1 MSTYI
6 KTLVIGLGSTG
17 TRICNELVRRIEW
30 ELGGLEKAP
39 WVRFLAIET
48 NSNEPTPLKK
58 NGDFRSIGFRTAE
71 YNDILQNMSA
81 YNERIALDDWADI
94 DTLKKLPDPEGGAG
108 NIRMVGRLALLYGEN
123 FENIKLSVL
132 SRVEQLRD
140 LKEAKAQEARGPLP
154 DGTNP
159 EVTFAADGQVRIFIV
174 GTLCGGTCSGLA
186 PDFGYFLR
194 SFLGQEKLIGIFTLP
209 HPNSVHPYA
218 QRIKK
223 NSYSAL
229 VELNHHHLSQKG
241 DPPPIRFPDGSS
253 SERFKKVPPYDL
265 PYLVMPNKATTAGEA
280 EIINMVADRI
290 FLNVFT
296 PSTDPYSNSVD
307 SGTFDLEN
315 QAHVFCTFG
324 LATVEVP
331 AQQLTEACT
340 SKLLLRSLRRWQDSH
355 DVDTDSV
362 LERVGLSWNRLKAL
376 LLARDGTERELEQ
389 NLRDQVEEISRQAET
404 QPEKIRAALEAFRLK
419 FKSGEGSVATGVK
432 ANVPRVVESIYGRLK
447 EYGTE
452 VLGNL
457 YEGPDPFKKVIKA
470 GIDWVQEVSQ
480 NLTPTSSDEARRNVD
495 ALIVRLEEPLKRG
508 LFGVNKNQ
516 QAQRKEDL
524 RQFRNL
530 LLEEMEARI
539 DELTH
544 QALSNQTVRGKT
556 EKGLL
561 ERIKHVLIPIQNRI
575 RGLEGRVTH
584 LTATLDR
591 RVQELSREAPPLVG
605 LTIFEPNSSV
615 EQEYRRCL
623 QEWLGDP
630 SSTFEDA
637 QNLAAEQVVS
647 SWTEVPEL
655 LMPPLNVTSEDDF
668 LSRPFLSGSDEP
680 LPEPQQKRMWQKAL
694 EPFMRLANVDVLER
708 WSKLGIDQSGADP
721 AMRARDAAQMARP
734 FLRVDRNQA
743 EKGNRSRILNVTSLL
758 LPNHVTD
765 SQKNEFKTAI
775 SSVFAANKG
784 GSAYSPQ
791 RFRIVLL
798 NEWYRFPLR
807 GLTDVLGSGGI
818 HEAQC
823 EDFPTFHTRRDIYWL
838 GLSPREGNLLRETEE
853 LLVLGVL
860 LEVVQIKAGRLTF
873 PMKGMGGAMEDRFLP
888 LSFFDAARMLAREH
902 RDLRGG
908 QLKGAR
914 AVLKA
919 RVEQKWHQ
927 STATPE
933 ESSEQFVRLL
943 IDQVNAFFLRYPDP
957 AKIVRDWGSKE
968 WTWEYVVRYIA
979 KSKDLFAAYQR
990 ISPPD
995 QEILA
1000 RLWLEKGDRGLW
1012 GGVVPEPGFYC
1023 EHDGGLIGKTPEE
1036 AAQNGWRCFI
1046 NPEHHFGDQLDKA
1059 SQHG

>member
-39 WVRFLAIET
+39 WIRFLAIET

-71 YNDILQNMSA
+71 YNDILQNMHA

-132 SRVEQLRD
+132 TRVEQLRD

-159 EVTFAADGQVRIFIV
+159 EVSFAADGQVRIFIV

-229 VELNHHHLSQKG
+229 VELNHYHLSQKG
-241 DPPPIRFPDGSS
+241 DAPPIRFPDGTS

-265 PYLVMPNKATTAGEA
+265 PYLVMPNKATTSGEV

-296 PSTDPYSNSVD
+296 PSTDPYSNAVD
-307 SGTFDLEN
+307 VGTFDLEN

-340 SKLLLRSLRRWQDSH
+340 SKLLLRSLRRWQDAH
-355 DVDTDSV
+355 DTDTDTV
-362 LERVGLSWNRLKAL
+362 LDRVGLTWNRLKAA
-376 LLARDGTERELEQ
+376 LLAQEGNERELEQ
-389 NLRDQVEEISRQAET
+389 RLRDQVEDLARQAEA
-404 QPEKIRAALEAFRLK
+404 QPEKLRAALDDFRIK
-419 FKSGEGSVATGVK
+419 FKPGEGSVSTAVK
-432 ANVPRVVESIYGRLK
+432 ANVPRVVEGVYNRLRD
-447 EYGTE
+447 YAAD
-452 VLGNL
+452 VLTNL
-457 YEGPDPFKKVIKA
+457 YEGPDPFKKVVKA

-480 NLTPTSSDEARRNVD
+480 NLTASSSDEARRNVD
-495 ALIVRLEEPLKRG
+495 AVISRLEEPIKRT
-508 LFGVNKNQ
+508 LFGVNKAQ
-516 QAQRKEDL
+516 VAQRKEDV

-530 LLEEMEARI
+530 LLEEMEARL
-539 DELTH
+539 DELMY
-544 QALSNQTVRGKT
+544 QVLSNQTNRGKT

-561 ERIKHVLIPIQNRI
+561 ERLKLSMIPIQTRL
-575 RGLEGRVTH
+575 RGLEGRITH
-584 LTATLDR
+584 LTSTLDR
-591 RVQELSREAPPLVG
+591 RVQELSRNAPPLVG
-605 LTIFEPNSSV
+605 LTIFEPNNSV

-623 QEWLGDP
+623 QEWSTDATQ
-630 SSTFEDA
+630 TFEGAQDDA
-637 QNLAAEQVVS
+637 SERIIQE
-647 SWTEVPEL
+647 WTEVTEM
-655 LMPPLNVTSEDDF
+655 LMPPMSVSSEED
-668 LSRPFLSGSDEP
+668 LLTRPFLSGSEEP
-680 LPEPQQKRMWQKAL
+680 LPDRQFKRLWQKAL
-694 EPFMRLANVDVLER
+694 EPFQPLANIDVLER
-708 WSKLGIDQSGADP
+708 WSKLGVDQSGADP
-721 AMRARDAAQMARP
+721 AMRARDAAQLAKP

-765 SQKNEFKTAI
+765 NQKNEFRTAI
-775 SSVFAANKG
+775 SSVFAANKAG
-784 GSAYSPQ
+784 NAFSPQ

-807 GLTDVLGSGGI
+807 GLTDVLGAGGI

-853 LLVLGVL
+853 LLALGVVL
-860 LEVVQIKAGRLTF
+860 DVIQIKAGKLTF
-873 PMKGMGGAMEDRFLP
+873 TLKGMGGAMEERHLP
-888 LSFFDAARMLAREH
+888 LSFYDAARMLAREH
-902 RDLRGG
+902 RDERGG

-914 AVLKA
+914 SVLKA
-919 RVEQKWHQ
+919 RIEQKWHV
-927 STATPE
+927 STTTPE

-943 IDQVNAFFLRYPDP
+943 IDQVNAFFLRYADP
-957 AKIVRDWGSKE
+957 SRIIRDWGSKE
-968 WTWEYVVRYIA
+968 WTWEYVVRFIA
-979 KSKDLFAAYQR
+979 KSQDLFAAYQR

-995 QEILA
+995 PEILE
-1000 RLWLEKGDRGLW
+1000 RLWLNKGDRGFW
-1012 GGVVPEPGFYC
+1012 GGTVSEPGFYC
-1023 EHDGGLIGKTPEE
+1023 EHDGGLIGRTPEE

-1046 NPEHHFGDQLDKA
+1046 NPDHHFGDQIEKA
-1059 SQHG
+1059 SHHG

>member
-81 YNERIALDDWADI
+81 YNERIALDEWADI

-159 EVTFAADGQVRIFIV
+159 EVSFAADGQVRIFIV

-209 HPNSVHPYA
+209 HPNSVHNFA
-218 QRIKK
+218 QRLKK
-223 NSYSAL
+223 NAYSAL
-229 VELNHHHLSQKG
+229 VELNHYHLSQKG
-241 DPPPIRFPDGSS
+241 DTPPIRFPDGTS
-253 SERFKKVPPYDL
+253 SERFAKVPPYDL
-265 PYLVMPNKATTAGEA
+265 PYLVMPDKATTSGEK
-280 EIINMVADRI
+280 EIISMVADRV

-296 PSTDPYSNSVD
+296 PSTDPFGNGVD
-307 SGTFDLEN
+307 AGTFDVEN

-324 LATVEVP
+324 IATVEVP

-340 SKLLLRSLRRWQDSH
+340 SKLLLRSLRRWQDGH
-355 DVDTDSV
+355 EEDVDHV
-362 LERVGLSWNRLKAL
+362 LERVGLSWTRLKAML
-376 LLARDGTERELEQ
+376 LSRGESERELEQ

-404 QPEKIRAALEAFRLK
+404 QPEKIRAALETFRLK
-419 FKSGEGSVATGVK
+419 FKSGEGNVATGVK
-432 ANVPRVVESIYGRLK
+432 ANVPKVVERIYGNLK
-447 EYGTE
+447 EYGSG
-452 VLGNL
+452 VLLNM
-457 YEGPDPFKKVIKA
+457 YQGPEPFKKVIKA

-480 NLTPTSSDEARRNVD
+480 NLTPNSSDEARRNVD

-561 ERIKHVLIPIQNRI
+561 ERIKHVLIPIQNRM
-575 RGLEGRVTH
+575 RSLEGRVTH
-584 LTATLDR
+584 LTANLDR
-591 RVQELSREAPPLVG
+591 RVQELSREAPPLMG

-615 EQEYRRCL
+615 DIEYRRSL
-623 QEWLGDP
+623 SEWMNDP
-630 SSTFEDA
+630 TRTFEDA
-637 QNLAAEQVVS
+637 QEEAAERVIS
-647 SWTEVPEL
+647 TWSELPDL
-655 LMPPLNVTSEDDF
+655 LMPPLNTSSDDDYLLRSF
-668 LSRPFLSGSDEP
+668 VANNDEV
-680 LPEPQQKRMWQKAL
+680 LPEHQRKRMEQKAL
-694 EPFMRLANVDVLER
+694 EPFVRLANIDVLER
-708 WSKLGIDQSGADP
+708 WSKLGADQSGAD
-721 AMRARDAAQMARP
+721 RELQARGAAEKAQP
-734 FLRVDRNQA
+734 FLKVDRNQA
-743 EKGNRSRILNVTSLL
+743 EKGNRSPIRNVTNLL
-758 LPNHVTD
+758 LPERVAD
-765 SQKNEFKTAI
+765 AQKNEFRNAI
-775 SSVFAANKG
+775 SSVFTANKPD
-784 GSAYSPQ
+784 SAFSPQ

-807 GLTDVLGSGGI
+807 GLTKVLGSGGI

-823 EDFPTFHTRRDIYWL
+823 EDFPTFNTRRDIYWL
-838 GLSPREGNLLRETEE
+838 GLSPREGNLLREAEE
-853 LLVLGVL
+853 WLVLGVI
-860 LEVVQIKAGRLTF
+860 LEVIQIKSGRLTF
-873 PMKGMGGAMEDRFLP
+873 AMKGMGGAMEERYLP
-888 LSFFDAARMLAREH
+888 RNFFDAARMLAREH
-902 RDLRGG
+902 RDVQGS
-908 QLKGAR
+908 QIKGAR
-914 AVLKA
+914 SILKA

-943 IDQVNAFFLRYPDP
+943 IDQVNAFYTRYTDP
-957 AKIVRDWGSKE
+957 SSIIRDWGSKE
-968 WTWEYVVRYIA
+968 WTWEYVLRYIA

-995 QEILA
+995 EQILA
-1000 RLWLEKGDRGLW
+1000 RLWREKGQRSSW
-1012 GGVVPEPGFYC
+1012 GVAPEAGFYC
-1023 EHDGGLIGKTPEE
+1023 EHDGGLIGKSLEE

-1046 NPEHHFGDQLDKA
+1046 NPEHHYGDQLDKA